1 MRPRRARTLHERLEF
16 LEADPQSD
24 EPTRFWSAV
33 LTKSE
38 YHELVEFL
46 GDKFQ
51 RIDVRFEQI
60 DVRFERMEARLD
72 ATEEA
77 GRHNAALIEQSTDAI
92 RKVAEGVVMVNERL
106 DRFRSEFEARPR

>member
-1 MRPRRARTLHERLEF
+1 MRPRRARTLRERLEF

-38 YHELVEFL
+38 FHELVEFL

-51 RIDVRFEQI
+51 RIDVRFE
-60 DVRFERMEARLD
+60 RMETRLD

-77 GRHNAALIEQSTDAI
+77 VRHNGVLIEQNTDAI
-92 RKVAEGVVMVNERL
+92 RTVAEGVVMVNDRL
-106 DRFRSEFEARPR
+106 DRFRLEFEARPR